1 MKSRM
6 AMRTPQP
13 SANLFITIID
23 NRERSF
29 FQDRSNLRSDHL
41 PLTALFRKCL
51 GPDEFSA
58 EEILLPLCALMMP
71 SPTTISRIAIKTHL
85 QIVDLEFGENDVAG
99 HAFQIAS
106 LVHDPAIRPYNRAI
120 FSLKPP
126 CVRTVTFDACFR
138 PFVLNLRER
147 LLLLRMNSHHALIVC
162 QTNEQV
168 NPACSFHSPKYQPQK
183 LRVRKISAR
192 SLADNDCFQRR
203 NNE

>member
-1 MKSRM
+1 MS
-6 AMRTPQP
+6 TPQP
-13 SANLFITIID
+13 SANLFMTIID
-23 NRERSF
+23 NCERSF
-29 FQDRSNLRSDHL
+29 FQDRSDLRSDHL
-41 PLTALFRKCL
+41 PLTALFRKCV

-58 EEILLPLCALMMP
+58 EEILLSLARPNCSLTHDD
-71 SPTTISRIAIKTHL
+71 SSVAIHAYPK
-85 QIVDLEFGENDVAG
+85 IIDFEFGENDVAG

-138 PFVLNLRER
+138 PFVLNLHER
-147 LLLLRMNSHHALIVC
+147 LLLLRMNSHDALIVC

-183 LRVRKISAR
+183 LCVRKISAR

>member
-1 MKSRM
+1 M

-23 NRERSF
+23 NAERSL
-29 FQDRSNLRSDHL
+29 FQDRSDLRSDYL
-41 PLTALFRKCL
+41 PLTALFRKCV

-58 EEILLPLCALMMP
+58 EEILLSLVRFDDALADHD
-71 SPTTISRIAIKTHL
+71 SRVVIKTHL
-85 QIVDLEFGENDVAG
+85 QMVNLEFGENDVAG

-126 CVRTVTFDACFR
+126 CVRTVTFDAC
-138 PFVLNLRER
+138 
-147 LLLLRMNSHHALIVC
+147 VC

-168 NPACSFHSPKYQPQK
+168 NPACSFHSPKYQSRK
-183 LRVRKISAR
+183 LCVRKISAR
-192 SLADNDCFQRR
+192 SLADDDC
-203 NNE
+203 

>member
-1 MKSRM
+1 M

-13 SANLFITIID
+13 SANLFITFID
-23 NRERSF
+23 NYERSF
-29 FQDRSNLRSDHL
+29 FQDRSDLRSDHL
-41 PLTALFRKCL
+41 PLTALFRKCV

-58 EEILLPLCALMMP
+58 EEILLSLVRFDDALADHD
-71 SPTTISRIAIKTHL
+71 SRVVIKTRL
-85 QIVDLEFGENDVAG
+85 QMV
-99 HAFQIAS
+99 
-106 LVHDPAIRPYNRAI
+106 
-120 FSLKPP
+120 KPP
-126 CVRTVTFDACFR
+126 SVRTVTFDACFR
-138 PFVLNLRER
+138 TFVLNLHER
-147 LLLLRMNSHHALIVC
+147 LLRLRMISHDALIVC